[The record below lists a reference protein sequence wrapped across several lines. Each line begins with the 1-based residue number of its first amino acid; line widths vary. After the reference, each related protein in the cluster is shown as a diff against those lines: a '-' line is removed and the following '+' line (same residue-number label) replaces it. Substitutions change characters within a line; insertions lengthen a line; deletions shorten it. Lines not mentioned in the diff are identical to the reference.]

1 MINVNNRARPSYRP
15 ALVFLGWLE
24 VCVLGVQLL
33 VGKAPPMRVVGMVQE
48 RNLLFEENLMIQ
60 GPR

>member
-1 MINVNNRARPSYRP
+1 
-15 ALVFLGWLE
+15 
-24 VCVLGVQLL
+24 
-33 VGKAPPMRVVGMVQE
+33 MRVVGMVQE